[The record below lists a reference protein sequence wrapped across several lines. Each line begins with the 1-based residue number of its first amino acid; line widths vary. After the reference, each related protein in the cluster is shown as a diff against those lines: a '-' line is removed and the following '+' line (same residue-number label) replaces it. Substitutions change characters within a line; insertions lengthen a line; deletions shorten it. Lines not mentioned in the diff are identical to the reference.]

1 MFTIDISNEAQMQR
15 EVVEIIKRFR
25 ALPKEIAKRRMRAA
39 IKKASKPFEPTLR
52 ANTPYHTGSLGRSIT
67 TKIRVYDKPTH
78 GAVVAITGY
87 TRGTLKKKRGQFVI
101 SGSGS
106 HAIIVEKGTKA
117 RYRKNGGYS
126 GVMPARYMTRRTLDA
141 TKTQVLSSMRA
152 ELAAALEKTAKEL
165 AK

>member
-1 MFTIDISNEAQMQR
+1 
-15 EVVEIIKRFR
+15 
-25 ALPKEIAKRRMRAA
+25 MRSA
-39 IKKASKPFEPTLR
+39 IKKASKPFEPALR

-87 TRGTLKKKRGQFVI
+87 TRGTLKKKRGQFLI
-101 SGSGS
+101 TGSGS
-106 HAIIVEKGTKA
+106 HAIIVEKGSKG

-126 GVMPARYMTRRTLDA
+126 GVMPARFMTRRTLEG
-141 TKTQVLSSMRA
+141 TKTPILSAIRS

-165 AK
+165 AE